1 MKLIASVQRPRRS
14 FVTGLDDEAVDG
26 GAWFKQGH
34 VFSCISHAVERSE
47 IIVTGNLL
55 RYDVVMAYFKY
66 SG

>member
-1 MKLIASVQRPRRS
+1 M
-14 FVTGLDDEAVDG
+14 TGLDDEAVDG